1 MSFEIL
7 SNNLFHKQN
16 ALPNSVAEKILL
28 IFKKNREWTLIN
40 QKKESI
46 IVIYLKT
53 ILNFYLIQK
62 KNI

>member
-40 QKKESI
+40 QKK
-46 IVIYLKT
+46 
-53 ILNFYLIQK
+53 K
-62 KNI
+62 KAL